1 MEPFIGQIMMFGG
14 NFAPRGWALCNGQLL
29 PINQNQAL
37 FSILGTTYGGD
48 GRTTFQLPDL
58 RGRYAMHAGRGPG
71 LSQRNLGA
79 EFGSET
85 NTLNVNQL
93 PSHNHLGQIT
103 GNIFMPVSA
112 NPPDTDSPNAAYLT
126 QQADD
131 FYHTSPSPNEFAGP
145 TTNDLS
151 AQIGNTGAN
160 QSINNIQPTQVVNYI
175 IALQGI
181 FPSRS

>member
-1 MEPFIGQIMMFGG
+1 
-14 NFAPRGWALCNGQLL
+14 
-29 PINQNQAL
+29 
-37 FSILGTTYGGD
+37 
-48 GRTTFQLPDL
+48 
-58 RGRYAMHAGRGPG
+58 MHAGRGPG

-131 FYHTSPSPNEFAGP
+131 FYHTPPKNSPRTQRHDRGKTPPPPPPPPPVPSPSHP
-145 TTNDLS
+145 DLS
-151 AQIGNTGAN
+151 TLLDQTADK
-160 QSINNIQPTQVVNYI
+160 SLPV
-175 IALQGI
+175 
-181 FPSRS
+181 